1 MKALTRTLGAA
12 AISVGVALAL
22 SPTASAELTP
32 GNYTATMVDG
42 GGVKRNG
49 DQVPWDFTSCGPD
62 CMGNGKET
70 FHRQGNAWV
79 TTGQFRDKTCTD
91 SIDNDSLMYT
101 MDCPGGPRIVI
112 GLTRNG

>member
-1 MKALTRTLGAA
+1 
-12 AISVGVALAL
+12 
-22 SPTASAELTP
+22 
-32 GNYTATMVDG
+32 
-42 GGVKRNG
+42 
-49 DQVPWDFTSCGPD
+49 
-62 CMGNGKET
+62 MGNGKET